1 MRFGIVEQHFKED
14 KTVSRLRQGGNWQMS
29 GPVSR
34 SGRGQGPVGRR
45 AVAPGGKAMTPAQQR
60 TLAAIKAELTRL
72 IRYDDESIV
81 NEVWLRRR
89 YDGGH
94 FATLGDARR
103 ATVITAWHEAGH
115 AVAALIVGARFRS
128 ASIHAGRDT
137 EGRVHGVQAAGDLA
151 FVVDAAGQIAERLM
165 AWTMLNDDELR
176 AWLPT
181 WRGDGGDAKRFRA
194 AIRRR
199 FGDDEC
205 AAWRY
210 SEAML
215 IPVRLK
221 IRHVAR
227 ALLVHP
233 RHISQP
239 VVAAIAADC

>member
-1 MRFGIVEQHFKED
+1 
-14 KTVSRLRQGGNWQMS
+14 
-29 GPVSR
+29 
-34 SGRGQGPVGRR
+34 
-45 AVAPGGKAMTPAQQR
+45 MTPAQQR
-60 TLAAIKAELTRL
+60 TLAAIKAKLTRV

-81 NEVWLRRR
+81 SDVWLRRR
-89 YDGGH
+89 HDSGH

-103 ATVITAWHEAGH
+103 ASVITSWHEAGH

-151 FVVDAAGQIAERLM
+151 FVVDAAGQIAEQLM
-165 AWTMLNDDELR
+165 AWTTLSDEQLR

-181 WRGDGGDAKRFRA
+181 WRDDGGDARRFRA
-194 AIRRR
+194 AIRQR
-199 FGDDEC
+199 FGNDEF

-210 SEAML
+210 SEATL
-215 IPVRLK
+215 IPLRPK

-233 RHISQP
+233 RHIPRP
-239 VVAAIAADC
+239 VVVAVAAD